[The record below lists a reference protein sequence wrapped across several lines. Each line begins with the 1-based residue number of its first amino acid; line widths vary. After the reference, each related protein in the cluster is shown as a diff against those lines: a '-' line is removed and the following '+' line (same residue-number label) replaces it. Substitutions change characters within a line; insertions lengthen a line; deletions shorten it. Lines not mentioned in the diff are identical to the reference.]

1 MKALL
6 LAMTVMAVVRPENVL
21 PFLLVAAVVAGV
33 VALIAMSV
41 GAFKAPGPSV
51 LTLARPDDD
60 SQSPA
65 H

>member
-6 LAMTVMAVVRPENVL
+6 IAMTVMAVVRPEHVL
-21 PFLLVAAVVAGV
+21 PFLLVSAVIAGV
-33 VALIAMSV
+33 VALIALSV
-41 GAFKAPGPSV
+41 GAFKAPGSSV

-60 SQSPA
+60 GQSPA